1 MCCTENQLNGTGSYP
16 NKLPQDKQNEENEAC
31 LSRHR
36 NKWNGHL
43 YSYLV
48 VGWFSS
54 PLSSGEKLS
63 FSSQTLV
70 YSNGYLSLLHFL
82 SSKLVNVFDVPHLLF
97 CPVANLLDVI
107 GGPDTN
113 QEKIRV

>member
-54 PLSSGEKLS
+54 LLSSGKKLS
-63 FSSQTLV
+63 FSSQT
-70 YSNGYLSLLHFL
+70 LHFL

-97 CPVANLLDVI
+97 CPFANLLDVI